1 LSAARG
7 ASGARAGKVAVCV
20 YCASSDGVAPSNLA
34 LAEEVGLAIAARG
47 WTLVS
52 GGGRR
57 SMMGAVARGAR
68 AGGARTV
75 GVIPRSMVEREW
87 ADHESDELLVTD
99 TMRDRKSMMDAHADA
114 FLTLP
119 GGIGTLEELFEVWS
133 SGVLDLHRKPVV
145 LLDPDGH
152 YNRVADLDARAGGP
166 RFRPA
171 GRAGPGGGRRRGG
184 RRPGRLCRLAPPA
197 PRAAPAAPR
206 STPAAPVGPGVS
218 RSGT

>member
-1 LSAARG
+1 VSN
-7 ASGARAGKVAVCV
+7 VAVCV
-20 YCASSDGVAPSNLA
+20 YCSSSDEVAPGNVA
-34 LAEEVGLAIAARG
+34 LAEAVGLAIAARG

-68 AGGARTV
+68 SGGARTV

-99 TMRDRKSMMDAHADA
+99 TMRDRKAMMDAHADA
-114 FLTLP
+114 FLALP

-133 SGVLDLHRKPVV
+133 SAVLLLHRKPVV

-152 YNRVADLDARAGGP
+152 YAGLLSWLREVVAGGFARPAALDRLVVATVVDAALDA
-166 RFRPA
+166 
-171 GRAGPGGGRRRGG
+171 
-184 RRPGRLCRLAPPA
+184 C
-197 PRAAPAAPR
+197 
-206 STPAAPVGPGVS
+206 VG
-218 RSGT
+218 